1 MNEIVSIIST
11 VGFPIACCLL
21 LGSYVFKVTEF
32 NKQELKSVNEKL
44 QEIIEKTSECIT
56 NNTNALYELKES
68 ILKGDK
74 KDD

>member
-11 VGFPIACCLL
+11 VGFPIACCLVL
-21 LGSYVFKVTEF
+21 SYYVFKVTES
-32 NKQELKSVNEKL
+32 NRQELKNVNEKL

-74 KDD
+74 KDA